1 MADNTFMKEYKIWSS
16 DEYFLQ
22 YRDELNAVSGDP
34 EEIRDRFYKELDFGT
49 AGIRGVMGAG
59 LNRLNTVIVRKVST
73 AIARSI
79 RSKGSSAIKSGVVIG
94 YDSRINSDVFSKEAA
109 SVFAGYGI
117 KTYYHSEI
125 SPVPLLSYSVRNLKC
140 AMGVMITAS
149 HNPKE
154 YNGYKVYGPDGAQL
168 SPEDS
173 DVITGKMKRI
183 VDLTKLRSF
192 DFDELLKEGK
202 IEYCPQTVK
211 DTYMKTVRELLPEDC
226 AERSGTGA
234 LKVVYTALHGAG
246 AKFVPEILKMT
257 GIGTVKTVKAQ
268 MVPDGSFPT
277 VPVPNPENADV
288 YKLALKEAKKIG
300 ADIIIATDPD
310 SDRTGACVKREDGEY
325 QLLTGNEIG
334 EILLMRRIKLN
345 KSPKPFAVSTLVS
358 TRVAG
363 LICKAENV
371 QYVDVLTG
379 FKFIGEQIKLREENG
394 DGKFIFGFEESYGY
408 LAGSYCRDKDAVA
421 SCMLI
426 CEAAAYYKSRGMS
439 LISALDEIYA
449 KVGAQHEIQTSLVLS
464 GESGAI
470 EMKRIMSAV
479 RGLRE
484 NVLGD
489 AKPEFYLDLKEN
501 RRYVKTK
508 NGSFRAY
515 EEKEFPVSDVL
526 YYSYD
531 NFWFCLRPSGTES
544 KIKVYFGAGGASRQE
559 AVNNTAELKKRVMDR
574 IKAL

>member
-1 MADNTFMKEYKIWSS
+1 MADNSFMKEYKIWSQNA
-16 DEYFLQ
+16 YFSQ
-22 YRDELNAVSGDP
+22 YKDELNAVSDRP

-59 LNRLNTVIVRKVST
+59 LNRLNAVIVRKVST
-73 AIARSI
+73 AIARFI
-79 RSKGSSAIKSGVVIG
+79 RSQGASAMSRGVVIG

-117 KTYYHSEI
+117 KTYYHPEI
-125 SPVPLLSYSVRNLKC
+125 SPVPLLSYSVRTLNC

-173 DVITGKMKRI
+173 DIITGKMKRI
-183 VDLTKLRSF
+183 VDLTKLKLF

-202 IEYCPQTVK
+202 IEYCPKSVK
-211 DTYMKTVRELLPEDC
+211 ESYMKTVRELLPENC
-226 AERSGTGA
+226 AEHSGTA
-234 LKVVYTALHGAG
+234 DLKVVYTPLHGAG
-246 AKFVPEILKMT
+246 AKFVPEILKMIGT
-257 GIGTVKTVKAQ
+257 GTVKTVKAQ

-288 YKLALKEAKKIG
+288 YKLALKEAKKLD

-334 EILLMRRIKLN
+334 ELLLMRRIKLN
-345 KSPKPFAVSTLVS
+345 TSKNPFAVSTLVS
-358 TRVAG
+358 TRIAS

-371 QYVDVLTG
+371 KYIDVLTG
-379 FKFIGEQIKLREENG
+379 FKFIGEQIKLLEENG
-394 DGKFIFGFEESYGY
+394 SGKFIFGFEESYGY

-426 CEAAAYYKSRGMS
+426 CEAAAYYKKRGMS
-439 LISALDEIYA
+439 LVSALDEIYA

-470 EMKRIMSAV
+470 EMKRIMTAV

-484 NVLGD
+484 NVLCGE
-489 AKPEFYLDLKEN
+489 KPAFYLDLKEN

-508 NGSFRAY
+508 NGSYRSY
-515 EEKEFPVSDVL
+515 EEKDFPVSDVL

-531 NFWFCLRPSGTES
+531 DFWFCLRPSGTEP
-544 KIKVYFGAGGASRQE
+544 KIKVYFGSGGASKQE
-559 AVNNTAELKKRVMDR
+559 AVNNASELKKRVMDR